1 MISLNLS
8 FPGPCIYHM
17 VFKLVIRGT
26 AFDIKQLFQS
36 YLHLLQV
43 VKAEANSLCLILPV
57 CKVERRRPTLCGYW
71 EGLMHIKY

>member
-36 YLHLLQV
+36 YLHLL
-43 VKAEANSLCLILPV
+43 
-57 CKVERRRPTLCGYW
+57 
-71 EGLMHIKY
+71 